1 MNKILVVGAGDVA
14 GRAIPWLA
22 QRFTVFALTR
32 SRDAYGHLR
41 ALGAVPLK
49 GDLDD
54 PRSLGRLGGIAD
66 AVLHCAPPPRHG
78 SDDPRT
84 KHLLAALGRGRSLPQ
99 RIVYIS
105 TTGVYGDCAE
115 TQLDETRPLNPSTER
130 ACRRVAAE
138 ARLRAF
144 NVRTGVAVS
153 ILRAPGI
160 YAATRLPLER
170 LKRGDPVLRPED
182 DVFTNHIHADDLARM
197 VCFALFRGGPGR
209 VYNAVDYSDMRM
221 GEYFDL
227 VARRFG
233 LPLPPR
239 MQRAELVERLSP
251 MALSF
256 LSESRRISGARALRE
271 LRLRLTYPT
280 VAEGLAA
287 AIAEGE
293 TPAC

>member
-1 MNKILVVGAGDVA
+1 MKRILVVGAGDVA

-22 QRFTVFALTR
+22 QRFTVFALAR
-32 SRDAYGHLR
+32 NSDAHGRLR
-41 ALGAVPLK
+41 ALGALPLA

-54 PRSLGRLGGIAD
+54 RGSLDRLGGIAD

-78 SDDPRT
+78 FDDPRT
-84 KHLLAALGRGRSLPQ
+84 KHLLAALGCARSLPQ

-105 TTGVYGDCAE
+105 TTGVYGDCAGARIDE
-115 TQLDETRPLNPSTER
+115 TQPLAPTTER
-130 ACRRVAAE
+130 ARRRVAAE
-138 ARLRAF
+138 TRLRAF
-144 NVRTGVAVS
+144 SARTGVALN

-197 VCFALFRGGPGR
+197 VCLALFRGGPGR
-209 VYNAVDYSDMRM
+209 VYNAVDGSEMRM
-221 GEYFDL
+221 SEYFDL

-233 LPLPPR
+233 LPLAPR
-239 MQRAELVERLSP
+239 VRRAELAERLSP

-280 VAEGLAA
+280 VEKALAA
-287 AIAEGE
+287 AIVNGE
-293 TPAC
+293 VPTC

>member
-1 MNKILVVGAGDVA
+1 MKRILVVGAGDVA

-22 QRFTVFALTR
+22 QRFRVFALAR
-32 SRDAYGHLR
+32 HREAHGRLR
-41 ALGAVPLK
+41 VLGAVPLT

-54 PRSLGRLGGIAD
+54 RESLCRLGGIAD

-78 SDDPRT
+78 LDDPRT
-84 KHLLAALGRGRSLPQ
+84 KHLLAALGCGRSLPQ

-105 TTGVYGDCAE
+105 TTGVYGDCAGARM
-115 TQLDETRPLNPSTER
+115 DEARPLAPTTER
-130 ACRRVAAE
+130 ARRRVAAE
-138 ARLRAF
+138 TRLRAF
-144 NVRTGVAVS
+144 SARTGVALN

-170 LKRGDPVLRPED
+170 LKRGDPVLRPEE

-197 VCFALFRGGPGR
+197 VCLALFRGGPGR
-209 VYNAVDYSDMRM
+209 VYNAVDGSEMRM

-233 LPLPPR
+233 LPLAPR
-239 MQRAELVERLSP
+239 VRRAELAERLSP

-280 VAEGLAA
+280 VEKGLAA
-287 AIAEGE
+287 AMMNGE
-293 TPAC
+293 SSAC